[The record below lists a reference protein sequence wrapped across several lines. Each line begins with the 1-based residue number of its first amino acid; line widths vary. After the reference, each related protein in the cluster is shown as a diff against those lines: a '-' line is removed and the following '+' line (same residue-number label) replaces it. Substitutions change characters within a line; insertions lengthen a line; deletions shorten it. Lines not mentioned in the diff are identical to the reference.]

1 MKPEKTPQKQA
12 GSPSM
17 LALGL
22 CFGVVL
28 GTAWDNLGLG
38 LCVGLLLGTALD
50 GFCK

>member
-1 MKPEKTPQKQA
+1 MKPEKTPKKQA

-38 LCVGLLLGTALD
+38 LCVGLLLGTALENVR
-50 GFCK
+50 K

>member
-1 MKPEKTPQKQA
+1 MKPEKTPEKQA

-28 GTAWDNLGLG
+28 GTAWDNLALG
-38 LCVGLLLGTALD
+38 LCVGLLLGTALENVR
-50 GFCK
+50 K